1 MFMYAAPVNE
11 MQFLVNEVLLKNS
24 DIAEIV
30 PTLLEAASRLA
41 RDELAPIN
49 KSGDEQGVSINQE
62 GVVST
67 ANGFKEAYQEYVN
80 GGWGSLQFDPKYG
93 GQDLPFVLAVS
104 TQEMWHAAN
113 MSWGLCPLLTQG
125 AVEAINYGATE
136 QIKSI
141 YLPKLISGT
150 WTGTMN
156 LTESDAGSDLG
167 ALKTK
172 AWRENDHYLIKG
184 QKIFITWGDHDMAE
198 NIAHLVL
205 ARLSDAP
212 AGVKGISLFLVPKML
227 TDTTGEL
234 SQKND
239 CKAVSLEKKIGIHG
253 CPTCV
258 MSYGEKSGAVGYLI
272 GQENKGL
279 ECMFAMMNNARL
291 TVGLQ
296 GVSIADR
303 ACQQAL
309 AYCNDRIQGVAPGFK
324 EPGPIIRHPDVKRML
339 SLMQVLTDGAR
350 SLTYYACAEVDQSK
364 AISTTKKAEM
374 HKRRVGLLTPLVKGW
389 CTEIGQEVVNLNIQC
404 HGGAGYIEETGAG
417 QLFRDARILP
427 IYEGTNGIQAMDL
440 VFRKVVYD
448 DGCAIKELIQEMTL
462 LDNGTLTAFLTKTQA
477 ESYKQAVE
485 ALEAT
490 ANLILNNKSNKKLLG
505 GIAFDFL
512 MMTSVITAA
521 WRLIESATTAKIDGI
536 DDKYSQEFI
545 SDRLSNAATFIST
558 VLPRYQT
565 HHSIILCLLDKPA
578 G

>member
-1 MFMYAAPVNE
+1 MFMYTAPVNE

-212 AGVKGISLFLVPKML
+212 AGVKFHL
-227 TDTTGEL
+227 
-234 SQKND
+234 
-239 CKAVSLEKKIGIHG
+239 
-253 CPTCV
+253 
-258 MSYGEKSGAVGYLI
+258 
-272 GQENKGL
+272 
-279 ECMFAMMNNARL
+279 
-291 TVGLQ
+291 
-296 GVSIADR
+296 
-303 ACQQAL
+303 
-309 AYCNDRIQGVAPGFK
+309 
-324 EPGPIIRHPDVKRML
+324 KR
-339 SLMQVLTDGAR
+339 
-350 SLTYYACAEVDQSK
+350 K
-364 AISTTKKAEM
+364 
-374 HKRRVGLLTPLVKGW
+374 
-389 CTEIGQEVVNLNIQC
+389 
-404 HGGAGYIEETGAG
+404 
-417 QLFRDARILP
+417 
-427 IYEGTNGIQAMDL
+427 
-440 VFRKVVYD
+440 
-448 DGCAIKELIQEMTL
+448 
-462 LDNGTLTAFLTKTQA
+462 
-477 ESYKQAVE
+477 
-485 ALEAT
+485 
-490 ANLILNNKSNKKLLG
+490 
-505 GIAFDFL
+505 
-512 MMTSVITAA
+512 
-521 WRLIESATTAKIDGI
+521 
-536 DDKYSQEFI
+536 
-545 SDRLSNAATFIST
+545 
-558 VLPRYQT
+558 
-565 HHSIILCLLDKPA
+565 
-578 G
+578 